1 MLIRAFVKSNGRI
14 VDARATDILVANNDL
29 RRKGAP
35 PPIEGR
41 ETVDALSWK
50 RVSTGS

>member
-35 PPIEGR
+35 RRRSKGERLLTRCHGN
-41 ETVDALSWK
+41 
-50 RVSTGS
+50 GF